1 MTATEKSTDPAPAEA
16 QTDRPAPSP
25 AAAPAPD
32 EPPKLT
38 IREKLKGGELR
49 QLLPRLRPHR
59 GKVLAATVMLLG
71 SSAAGLVFPRIVGRI
86 LDSAFVAGSRAELDR
101 TSLFL
106 IALFAVQAVMNFTQ
120 AYLLSVSGEKIIAQ
134 LRMDLF
140 GHLMGLPPAFFAD
153 RRTGELTSR
162 LGTDVSM
169 LQGVLTMHATELLRQ
184 ILMLIGALVMLTVT
198 HVYLTLV
205 TLVVVPVVVGT
216 AFFFGKRLRTASQG
230 VMDQVAE
237 ASAIAE
243 EAFAQIRVVQSFVRE
258 PHERGRYGERIA
270 ESVRVAL
277 RRSVTRAF
285 FFSIIGFVSLSASV
299 MVLWIGGRMVLTGEL
314 TAGTLVSFLLYS
326 AMAASA
332 VGSLGGLW
340 SAYQEAIGAAGRV
353 FELLR
358 SRPNLR
364 DPDAPAVL
372 AKPVRGA
379 VAFEDVWFRYETPD
393 ELPKLEFPRPEWQGQ
408 VAEPELP
415 RPAGPPDWTLRGIR
429 FRIEPGETVA
439 LVGPSGAGKTT
450 IAALIPRFWDV
461 QQGRVSLDGIDVRQL
476 RLADLRDAVGLVPQ
490 ETLLFSGTVRENIA
504 YGEPDATE
512 AEVHAAA
519 RAAHAHE
526 FVQLLQEGY
535 DTRVGERGIKLSGG
549 QRQRIA
555 LARAILKDPA
565 VLILD
570 EATSSLDAESEALI
584 EDALNHLLKNRTTL
598 IIAHRLSTVRRADR
612 LLVLEGGR
620 IVEEGSHAALIAAG
634 GLYARLYARQFRD
647 YDRDDAG
654 PLLADEPE
662 PEIVVEK
669 VLTGLERADLEG
681 VVEQDEAEARLARWI
696 IE

>member
-1 MTATEKSTDPAPAEA
+1 MTATPKSPDPAPSQPPADRLEA
-16 QTDRPAPSP
+16 SQADAP
-25 AAAPAPD
+25 AAD
-32 EPPKLT
+32 K
-38 IREKLKGGELR
+38 RSFWQKLKGGELR

-59 GKVLAATVMLLG
+59 GKLLVATVMLLG
-71 SSAAGLVFPRIVGRI
+71 SSAAGLVFPRVVGRI
-86 LDSAFVAGSRAELDR
+86 LDSAFVAQSRSELDG
-101 TSLFL
+101 TALFL
-106 IALFAVQAVMNFTQ
+106 VGLFALQAVMNFVQ
-120 AYLLSVSGEKIIAQ
+120 AYLLSVTGEKIIAQ

-140 GHLMGLPPAFFAD
+140 GHLLRLPPAFFAD

-169 LQGVLTMHATELLRQ
+169 LQGVLTMHSTELFRQ
-184 ILMLIGALVMLTVT
+184 VLMLVGAVVMLTVT
-198 HVYLTLV
+198 HIYLTLV
-205 TLVVVPVVVGT
+205 TLVVVPIVVGT
-216 AFFFGKRLRTASQG
+216 AFYFGKRLRVASQG

-258 PHERGRYGERIA
+258 PHEGGRYGQRIA
-270 ESVRVAL
+270 ESVQVAL

-285 FFSIIGFVSLSASV
+285 FFSIIGFVSFSASV
-299 MVLWIGGRMVLTGEL
+299 LVLWIGGRMVLTGEL

-326 AMAASA
+326 AMAAGA

-340 SAYQEAIGAAGRV
+340 SAYQEAVGAAGRV

-364 DPDAPAVL
+364 DPDAPVTL
-372 AKPVRGA
+372 QKPVRGA
-379 VAFEDVWFRYETPD
+379 VAFDDVWFRYEVPD
-393 ELPKLEFPRPEWQGQ
+393 ELPQLEFPRLPWQGQ

-415 RPAGPPDWTLRGIR
+415 KPMGPPDWTLRGIS
-429 FRIEPGETVA
+429 FRIDPGETVA

-450 IAALIPRFWDV
+450 IAALIPRFWDAQKGV
-461 QQGRVSLDGIDVRQL
+461 VSLDGTDVRQL
-476 RLADLRDAVGLVPQ
+476 RLADLREAVGLVPQ
-490 ETLLFSGTVRENIA
+490 ETLLFSGTVRDNIA
-504 YGEPDATE
+504 YGQPDASDE
-512 AEVHAAA
+512 QVYAAA

-526 FVQLLQEGY
+526 FVQLMPEGY
-535 DTRVGERGIKLSGG
+535 ATRVGERGIKLSGG

-584 EDALNHLLKNRTTL
+584 EDALNHLLRNRTTL

-620 IVEEGSHAALIAAG
+620 IVEEGSHAELLAAG

-654 PLLADEPE
+654 PLLADAPE
-662 PEIVVEK
+662 PSDDGDARRDEGELLVV
-669 VLTGLERADLEG
+669 
-681 VVEQDEAEARLARWI
+681 
-696 IE
+696 

>member
-1 MTATEKSTDPAPAEA
+1 MSQNETHPDPTPPQASVDHP
-16 QTDRPAPSP
+16 
-25 AAAPAPD
+25 
-32 EPPKLT
+32 EPPPTAADEAGPDADAPKLSLA
-38 IREKLKGGELR
+38 EKLKGGELR
-49 QLLPRLRPHR
+49 RLLPRLRPHR
-59 GKVLAATVMLLG
+59 GKLAIATVMLLG
-71 SSAAGLVFPRIVGRI
+71 SSAAGLVFPRVVGRI
-86 LDSAFVAGSRAELDR
+86 LDSAFVAASRTELDR
-101 TSLFL
+101 TALFL
-106 IALFAVQAVMNFTQ
+106 VGLFALQAAMNFTQ
-120 AYLLSVSGEKIIAQ
+120 AYLLSVTGEKIIAQ

-140 GHLMGLPPAFFAD
+140 GHLLGLPPAFFAD

-162 LGTDVSM
+162 LGTDVTM
-169 LQGVLTMHATELLRQ
+169 LQGVLTIQATELLRQ
-184 ILMLIGALVMLTVT
+184 MLMLVGALVMLTVT

-205 TLVVVPVVVGT
+205 TLVVVPIVVGT

-277 RRSVTRAF
+277 RRSVTRAL
-285 FFSIIGFVSLSASV
+285 FFSVIGFVSFSASV
-299 MVLWIGGRMVLTGEL
+299 LVLWIGGRMVLTGDL

-332 VGSLGGLW
+332 VGSIGGLW
-340 SAYQEAIGAAGRV
+340 SAYQEAMGAAGRV
-353 FELLR
+353 FELLG
-358 SRPNLR
+358 SRPHLR
-364 DPDAPAVL
+364 DPEEPATL
-372 AKPVRGA
+372 PGPVRGA
-379 VAFEDVWFRYETPD
+379 VAFDDVWFRYETPD
-393 ELPKLEFPRPEWQGQ
+393 ELPKLEFPTPAWQGK
-408 VAEPELP
+408 VAEVEAPK
-415 RPAGPPDWTLRGIR
+415 PAGPPEWTLRGIS

-450 IAALIPRFWDV
+450 IAALIPRFWDA
-461 QQGRVSLDGIDVRQL
+461 QRGTISLDGTDVRRL
-476 RLADLRDAVGLVPQ
+476 RLAELRDAVGLVPQ
-490 ETLLFSGTVRENIA
+490 ETLLFSGTVRDNIA
-504 YGEPDATE
+504 YGEPDATD
-512 AEVHAAA
+512 AQVHAAA

-526 FVQLLQEGY
+526 FVQQLQDGY
-535 DTRVGERGIKLSGG
+535 ATRVGERGIKLSGG

-584 EDALNHLLKNRTTL
+584 EDALNGLLRGRTTL

-620 IVEEGSHAALIAAG
+620 IVEQGPHAALVAAG

-662 PEIVVEK
+662 PEPLEEDGDGRREGGELLIV
-669 VLTGLERADLEG
+669 
-681 VVEQDEAEARLARWI
+681 
-696 IE
+696 

>member
-1 MTATEKSTDPAPAEA
+1 MTETQTSLDPAPAAA
-16 QTDRPAPSP
+16 QTDRPETP
-25 AAAPAPD
+25 ASTAPD
-32 EPPKLT
+32 PAEPPKPSFVQ
-38 IREKLKGGELR
+38 KLKGGELR
-49 QLLPRLRPHR
+49 QLLPRLGPHR
-59 GKVLAATVMLLG
+59 GKIIIATVMLLG
-71 SSAAGLVFPRIVGRI
+71 SSAAGLVFPRVVGRI

-101 TSLFL
+101 TVVFL
-106 IALFAVQAVMNFTQ
+106 IGLFALQAVMNFTQ

-140 GHLMGLPPAFFAD
+140 GHLLRLPPAFFAD

-169 LQGVLTMHATELLRQ
+169 LQGVLTMHATELFRQ
-184 ILMLIGALVMLTVT
+184 VLMLVGALVMLTVT

-216 AFFFGKRLRTASQG
+216 AFFFGKKLRTASQG

-258 PHERGRYGERIA
+258 PHEGGRYGDRIA

-285 FFSIIGFVSLSASV
+285 FFSVIGFVSLSASV
-299 MVLWIGGRMVLTGEL
+299 LVLWIGGRMVLTGEL

-332 VGSLGGLW
+332 VGSLGSLW
-340 SAYQEAIGAAGRV
+340 SAYQEAMGAAGRV

-364 DPDAPAVL
+364 DPDAPVAL
-372 AKPVRGA
+372 SRPVRGA

-393 ELPKLEFPRPEWQGQ
+393 ELPQLEFPPLPWQGK
-408 VAEPELP
+408 VAEAPKP
-415 RPAGPPDWTLRGIR
+415 VPAGPPDWTLRGIS

-450 IAALIPRFWDV
+450 IAALIPRFWDA
-461 QQGRVSLDGIDVRQL
+461 QKGRISLDGVDVRQL

-490 ETLLFSGTVRENIA
+490 ETLLFSGSVRDNIA
-504 YGEPDATE
+504 YGQPDASE
-512 AEVHAAA
+512 EEVQAAA
-519 RAAHAHE
+519 SAAHAHE
-526 FVQLLQEGY
+526 FIQLLHEGY
-535 DTRVGERGIKLSGG
+535 ATRVGERGIKLSGG

-555 LARAILKDPA
+555 LARAILKDPS

-570 EATSSLDAESEALI
+570 EATSSLDAQSEALI
-584 EDALNHLLKNRTTL
+584 EDALNHLLRNRTTL

-620 IVEEGSHAALIAAG
+620 IVEQGSHMELISAG

-654 PLLADEPE
+654 PLLADVPEPE
-662 PEIVVEK
+662 PSDDDGDVRRGEGELLVV
-669 VLTGLERADLEG
+669 
-681 VVEQDEAEARLARWI
+681 
-696 IE
+696 

>member
-1 MTATEKSTDPAPAEA
+1 MTATAQTTDPAPAEA
-16 QTDRPAPSP
+16 QTDRPEP
-25 AAAPAPD
+25 APAPAPAPAA
-32 EPPKLT
+32 PPKPT
-38 IREKLKGGELR
+38 FVQTLKGGELR

-59 GKVLAATVMLLG
+59 GKLAVATVMLLG
-71 SSAAGLVFPRIVGRI
+71 SSAAGLVFPRVVGRI

-101 TSLFL
+101 TALILIGLFM
-106 IALFAVQAVMNFTQ
+106 AQAVMNFTQ
-120 AYLLSVSGEKIIAQ
+120 AYLLSVTGEKIIAQ

-140 GHLMGLPPAFFAD
+140 GHLLGLPPAFFAD

-169 LQGVLTMHATELLRQ
+169 LQGVLTMHSTELFRQ
-184 ILMLIGALVMLTVT
+184 MLMLVGALVMLTIT

-205 TLVVVPVVVGT
+205 TLVVVPIVVGT
-216 AFFFGKRLRTASQG
+216 AFFVGKKLRKASQG

-237 ASAIAE
+237 GNAIAE

-258 PHERGRYGERIA
+258 PHERMRYSERIA
-270 ESVRVAL
+270 EAVRVAL

-299 MVLWIGGRMVLTGEL
+299 LVLWVGGRMVLSGTL

-326 AMAASA
+326 AMAANA
-332 VGSLGGLW
+332 VGALGGLW
-340 SAYQEAIGAAGRV
+340 SAYQEAVGAAGRV

-358 SRPNLR
+358 SRPRLR
-364 DPDAPAVL
+364 DADRPATL
-372 AKPVRGA
+372 PRPVRGA
-379 VAFEDVWFRYETPD
+379 VAFDDVWFRYEVPD
-393 ELPKLEFPRPEWQGQ
+393 ELPRLEFPTPPGQGK
-408 VAEPELP
+408 VAPVA
-415 RPAGPPDWTLRGIR
+415 PAAPVGPPDWTLRGIT
-429 FRIEPGETVA
+429 FRIDPGETVA

-450 IAALIPRFWDV
+450 IAALIPRFWDA
-461 QQGRVSLDGIDVRQL
+461 QKGRISLDGIAVPEI
-476 RLADLRDAVGLVPQ
+476 RLAELRDAIGLVPQ

-504 YGEPDATE
+504 YGRPDAPE
-512 AEVHAAA
+512 HEVVAAA

-526 FVQLLQEGY
+526 FIQLLAEGY
-535 DTRVGERGIKLSGG
+535 ETRVGERGIKLSGG

-584 EDALNHLLKNRTTL
+584 EDALNHLLANRTTL

-612 LLVLEGGR
+612 VLVLEGGR
-620 IVEEGSHAALIAAG
+620 IVEEGSHAELLGAG
-634 GLYARLYARQFRD
+634 GLYARLYARQFRE

-654 PLLADEPE
+654 PLLADVPEPE
-662 PEIVVEK
+662 PSDDGGDAPRGEGELLVV
-669 VLTGLERADLEG
+669 
-681 VVEQDEAEARLARWI
+681 
-696 IE
+696 

>member
-1 MTATEKSTDPAPAEA
+1 MTATQTSPDPAPAEA
-16 QTDRPAPSP
+16 QTDRTEPSEPPAPPTPSLVQ
-25 AAAPAPD
+25 
-32 EPPKLT
+32 KLT
-38 IREKLKGGELR
+38 GGELR
-49 QLLPRLRPHR
+49 QLLPRLRAHR
-59 GKVLAATVMLLG
+59 GKIAIATVMLLG
-71 SSAAGLVFPRIVGRI
+71 SSAAGLVFPRVVGRI

-106 IALFAVQAVMNFTQ
+106 VGLFALQAVMNFVQ

-140 GHLMGLPPAFFAD
+140 GHLLRLPPAFFAD

-162 LGTDVSM
+162 LGTDVTM
-169 LQGVLTMHATELLRQ
+169 LQGVLTMHATELFRQ
-184 ILMLIGALVMLTVT
+184 TLMLIGALVMLTVT

-205 TLVVVPVVVGT
+205 TLVVVPIVVGT
-216 AFFFGKRLRTASQG
+216 AFFFGKKLRLASQG

-258 PHERGRYGERIA
+258 PHERGRYGQRIA
-270 ESVRVAL
+270 DAVRVAL

-285 FFSIIGFVSLSASV
+285 FFSVIGFVSFSASV
-299 MVLWIGGRMVLTGEL
+299 LVLWIGGRMVLTGEL

-326 AMAASA
+326 AMAAGA

-340 SAYQEAIGAAGRV
+340 SAYQEAMGAAGRV

-364 DPDAPAVL
+364 DPDAPVAL
-372 AKPVRGA
+372 ATPVRGA
-379 VAFEDVWFRYETPD
+379 VAFEEVWFRYETPD
-393 ELPKLEFPRPEWQGQ
+393 ELPQLEFPRLPWMGQ
-408 VAEPELP
+408 LAEPELP
-415 RPAGPPDWTLRGIR
+415 KPAGPPDWTLRGIS

-450 IAALIPRFWDV
+450 IAALIPRFWDA
-461 QQGRVSLDGIDVRQL
+461 QRGRISLDGNDVRQL

-490 ETLLFSGTVRENIA
+490 ETLLFSGSVRDNIA
-504 YGEPDATE
+504 YGRPDAPDE
-512 AEVHAAA
+512 EVQAAA

-526 FVQLLQEGY
+526 FVQLLAEGY

-555 LARAILKDPA
+555 LARAILKDPS

-584 EDALNHLLKNRTTL
+584 EDALNHLLRNRTTL

-620 IVEEGSHAALIAAG
+620 IVEQGAHAELIAAG

-654 PLLADEPE
+654 PLLADVPEPE
-662 PEIVVEK
+662 PSDDDGDVRRGEGELLVV
-669 VLTGLERADLEG
+669 
-681 VVEQDEAEARLARWI
+681 
-696 IE
+696 

>member
-1 MTATEKSTDPAPAEA
+1 MTATAKSADPAPAEA
-16 QTDRPAPSP
+16 QNDRPESP
-25 AAAPAPD
+25 GAPD
-32 EPPKLT
+32 PATPAKPPFWQM
-38 IREKLKGGELR
+38 LKGGELR

-59 GKVLAATVMLLG
+59 GKLVVATFMLLG
-71 SSAAGLVFPRIVGRI
+71 SSAAGLAFPRVVGQI
-86 LDSAFVAGSRAELDR
+86 LDSAFVDGSRGELDR
-101 TSLFL
+101 TALFL
-106 IALFAVQAVMNFTQ
+106 VGLFALQAVMNFTQ
-120 AYLLSVSGEKIIAQ
+120 AYLLSVTGEKIIAQ

-140 GHLMGLPPAFFAD
+140 GRLLALPPAFFAD

-184 ILMLIGALVMLTVT
+184 VLMLVGALVMLTVT

-216 AFFFGKRLRTASQG
+216 AWFFGKRLRTASQG

-258 PHERGRYGERIA
+258 PHERGRYGDRIA

-285 FFSIIGFVSLSASV
+285 FFSVIGFVSFSASV
-299 MVLWIGGRMVLTGEL
+299 LVLWIGGRMVLTGEL

-326 AMAASA
+326 ATAAGA
-332 VGSLGGLW
+332 VASIGGLW

-358 SRPNLR
+358 ARPNLR
-364 DPDAPAVL
+364 DPDAPAAL
-372 AKPVRGA
+372 AAPVRGA

-393 ELPKLEFPRPEWQGQ
+393 ELPKLEFPRLPWTGQ

-461 QQGRVSLDGIDVRQL
+461 QEGRVTLDGTDVRQL
-476 RLADLRDAVGLVPQ
+476 RLADLREAVGLVPQ

-504 YGEPDATE
+504 YGRPEATE

-526 FVQLLQEGY
+526 FIQLLAEGY

-584 EDALNHLLKNRTTL
+584 EDALNHLLRGRTTL

-620 IVEEGSHAALIAAG
+620 IVEEGPHAALIAAG
-634 GLYARLYARQFRD
+634 GLYARLYARQFNEF
-647 YDRDDAG
+647 DRDDAG
-654 PLLADEPE
+654 PLLADVPE
-662 PEIVVEK
+662 PEDSADDGDVRRDEGELLVV
-669 VLTGLERADLEG
+669 
-681 VVEQDEAEARLARWI
+681 
-696 IE
+696 

>member
-1 MTATEKSTDPAPAEA
+1 MTDTQTSPDPAPAAA
-16 QTDRPAPSP
+16 QTDRTETP
-25 AAAPAPD
+25 AATAPAPA
-32 EPPKLT
+32 EPPKPSFVQ
-38 IREKLKGGELR
+38 KLKGGELR

-59 GKVLAATVMLLG
+59 GKIAIATVMLLG
-71 SSAAGLVFPRIVGRI
+71 SSAAGLVFPRVVGRI

-101 TSLFL
+101 TVVFLISLF
-106 IALFAVQAVMNFTQ
+106 ALQAVMNFLQ
-120 AYLLSVSGEKIIAQ
+120 AYLLSITGEKMIAQ

-140 GHLMGLPPAFFAD
+140 GHLLRLPPAFFAD

-169 LQGVLTMHATELLRQ
+169 LQGVLTMHATELFRQ
-184 ILMLIGALVMLTVT
+184 ALMLVGALVMLTIT
-198 HVYLTLV
+198 HIYLTLV
-205 TLVVVPVVVGT
+205 TLVVVPIVVGT
-216 AFFFGKRLRTASQG
+216 AFFFGKKLRTASQG

-258 PHERGRYGERIA
+258 PHEGGRYGERIA

-277 RRSVTRAF
+277 RRAVTRAL
-285 FFSIIGFVSLSASV
+285 FFSVIGFVSLSASV
-299 MVLWIGGRMVLTGEL
+299 LVLWIGGRMVLTGEL

-332 VGSLGGLW
+332 VGSLGSLW
-340 SAYQEAIGAAGRV
+340 SSYQEAMGAAGRV

-364 DPDAPAVL
+364 DPDAPVTL
-372 AKPVRGA
+372 ARPVRGA
-379 VAFEDVWFRYETPD
+379 VAFEDVWFRYEIPD
-393 ELPKLEFPRPEWQGQ
+393 ELPKLEFPPLPWQGK
-408 VAEPELP
+408 VAEAPKP
-415 RPAGPPDWTLRGIR
+415 VPAGPPDWTLRGIS

-450 IAALIPRFWDV
+450 IAALIPRFWDA
-461 QQGRVSLDGIDVRQL
+461 QKGRISLDGTDVRQL

-490 ETLLFSGTVRENIA
+490 ETLLFSGSVRDNIA
-504 YGEPDATE
+504 YGQPDASE
-512 AEVHAAA
+512 EEVQAAA

-526 FVQLLQEGY
+526 FVQLLHEGY
-535 DTRVGERGIKLSGG
+535 ATRVGERGIKLSGG

-555 LARAILKDPA
+555 LARAILKDPS

-570 EATSSLDAESEALI
+570 EATSSLDAQSEALI
-584 EDALNHLLKNRTTL
+584 EDALNHLLRNRTTL

-620 IVEEGSHAALIAAG
+620 IVEQGSHMELIAAG

-654 PLLADEPE
+654 PLLADVPEPE
-662 PEIVVEK
+662 PSDDDGDVRRGEGELLVV
-669 VLTGLERADLEG
+669 
-681 VVEQDEAEARLARWI
+681 
-696 IE
+696 